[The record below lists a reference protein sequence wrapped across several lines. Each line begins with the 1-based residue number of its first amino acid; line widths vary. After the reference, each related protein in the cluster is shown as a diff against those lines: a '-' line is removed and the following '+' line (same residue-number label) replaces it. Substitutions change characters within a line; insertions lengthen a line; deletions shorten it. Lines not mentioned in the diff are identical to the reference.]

1 MRILYPS
8 FVMMA
13 LTMFCM
19 VRLGLLRWVAVSRG
33 EVDPR
38 FFSLFR
44 GYEEPEKLAAYSR
57 HVVNLFEAPL
67 LFYVI
72 IMTAFVTGQSGN
84 WLLGLAWTY
93 VALRFF
99 HSYVHLTSNIVLIRF
114 RIFVISMLTLSA
126 LWVVVLTNI
135 MRQGN

>member
-1 MRILYPS
+1 MQILYPS

-13 LTMFCM
+13 LTIFCM
-19 VRLGLLRWVAVSRG
+19 VRLGLLRWAAVNRG

-38 FFSLFR
+38 FFSLYR

-72 IMTAFVTGQSGN
+72 IMTAFITGQSGI
-84 WLLGLAWTY
+84 WLLGLAWAY
-93 VALRFF
+93 VGLRFF
-99 HSYVHLTSNIVLIRF
+99 HSYVHLTSNVVLIRF
-114 RIFVISMLTLSA
+114 RIFVVSMLTLSV
-126 LWVVVLTNI
+126 LWVIVLTNI

>member
-1 MRILYPS
+1 MPIFYPA
-8 FVMMA
+8 FAMMA
-13 LTMFCM
+13 LTIFCM

-44 GYEEPEKLAAYSR
+44 GYDEPQKLAAYSR

-72 IMTAFVTGQSGN
+72 VLMAFVTGQSGN

-99 HSYVHLTSNIVLIRF
+99 HSYVHLTSNVVLTRF
-114 RIFVISMLTLSA
+114 RIFVASMLSLSA
-126 LWVVVLTNI
+126 LWVIVLTNI
-135 MRQGN
+135 MRQ

>member
-1 MRILYPS
+1 MMQILYPA
-8 FVMMA
+8 FAMMA
-13 LTMFCM
+13 LTIFCM
-19 VRLGLLRWVAVSRG
+19 VRLGLLRWVAVGRG

-38 FFSLFR
+38 FFRLFR

-72 IMTAFVTGQSGN
+72 ILTAFATGQSGN
-84 WLLGLAWTY
+84 WLAGLAWGY
-93 VALRFF
+93 VVLRFF
-99 HSYVHLTSNIVLIRF
+99 HSYVHLTSNVVLIRF
-114 RIFVISMLTLSA
+114 RIFVVSMLTLST

-135 MRQGN
+135 MRQ

>member
-1 MRILYPS
+1 MQIIYPS
-8 FVMMA
+8 FAMMA
-13 LTMFCM
+13 LTIFCM

-38 FFSLFR
+38 FFRLFR
-44 GYEEPEKLAAYSR
+44 GYDEPEKLAAYSR

-72 IMTAFVTGQSGN
+72 ILTAFVTGQSGN
-84 WLLGLAWTY
+84 WLWGLAWTY

-99 HSYVHLTSNIVLIRF
+99 HSYVHLTSNVVLIRF
-114 RIFVISMLTLSA
+114 RIFVVSMLTLST
-126 LWVVVLTNI
+126 LLVVVLTNI
-135 MRQGN
+135 MRQ

>member
-1 MRILYPS
+1 
-8 FVMMA
+8 MMA
-13 LTMFCM
+13 LTIFCM
-19 VRLGLLRWVAVSRG
+19 VRLGLLRWAAVNRG

-38 FFSLFR
+38 FFSLYR

-72 IMTAFVTGQSGN
+72 IMTAFVTGQSGI
-84 WLLGLAWTY
+84 WLLGLAWAY

-99 HSYVHLTSNIVLIRF
+99 HSYVHLTSNVVLIRF
-114 RIFVISMLTLSA
+114 RIFVVSMLTLSV

>member
-1 MRILYPS
+1 MQILYPS

-13 LTMFCM
+13 LTIFCM
-19 VRLGLLRWVAVSRG
+19 VRLGFLRWAAVSRG

-38 FFSLFR
+38 FFSLYR

-84 WLLGLAWTY
+84 WLLGLAWAY
-93 VALRFF
+93 VGFRFF
-99 HSYVHLTSNIVLIRF
+99 HSYVHLTSNVVLIRF
-114 RIFVISMLTLSA
+114 RIFVVSMLTLSA
-126 LWVVVLTNI
+126 LWVIVLTNI

>member
-1 MRILYPS
+1 MQILYPS

-19 VRLGLLRWVAVSRG
+19 IRLGILRWAAVSRG

-38 FFSLFR
+38 FFSLLR

-72 IMTAFVTGQSGN
+72 ILTAFVTGQSGN
-84 WLLGLAWTY
+84 WLLGLTWAY

-114 RIFVISMLTLSA
+114 RIFVVSMLTLSA

>member
-1 MRILYPS
+1 
-8 FVMMA
+8 MMA

-19 VRLGLLRWVAVSRG
+19 VRLGLLRWAAVSRG

-72 IMTAFVTGQSGN
+72 ILTAFVTGQSGN
-84 WLLGLAWTY
+84 LLLGLAWAY
-93 VALRFF
+93 VGLRFF
-99 HSYVHLTSNIVLIRF
+99 HSYVHLTSNVVLIRF
-114 RIFVISMLTLSA
+114 RIFVVSMLTLSV
-126 LWVVVLTNI
+126 LWVIVLTNI

>member
-1 MRILYPS
+1 MHSLYPV
-8 FVMMA
+8 FAMMA

-19 VRLGLLRWVAVSRG
+19 VRLGLLRWVAVNRG
-33 EVDPR
+33 EIDPR

-72 IMTAFVTGQSGN
+72 SLTAFVTGQSGN

-93 VALRFF
+93 VALGFF
-99 HSYVHLTSNIVLIRF
+99 HSYVHLTSNVVLIRF
-114 RIFVISMLTLSA
+114 RIFVASMLTLSA

-135 MRQGN
+135 MRQ

>member
-1 MRILYPS
+1 MQILYPS

-13 LTMFCM
+13 LTIFCM
-19 VRLGLLRWVAVSRG
+19 VRLGLLRWAAVNRG
-33 EVDPR
+33 DVDPR
-38 FFSLFR
+38 FFSLYR

-72 IMTAFVTGQSGN
+72 IMTAFVTGQSGI
-84 WLLGLAWTY
+84 WLLGLAWAY
-93 VALRFF
+93 VGLRFF
-99 HSYVHLTSNIVLIRF
+99 HSYVHLTSNVVLIRF
-114 RIFVISMLTLSA
+114 RIFVVSMLTLSV
-126 LWVVVLTNI
+126 LWVIVLTNI

>member
-1 MRILYPS
+1 MQILYPS

-13 LTMFCM
+13 LTIFCM
-19 VRLGLLRWVAVSRG
+19 VRLGFLRWAAVSRG

-38 FFSLFR
+38 FFSLYR

-72 IMTAFVTGQSGN
+72 IMTAFVTGQSGIL
-84 WLLGLAWTY
+84 LLGLAWAY
-93 VALRFF
+93 VGFRFF
-99 HSYVHLTSNIVLIRF
+99 HSYVHLTSNVVLIRF
-114 RIFVISMLTLSA
+114 RIFVVSMLTLSA
-126 LWVVVLTNI
+126 LWVIVLTNI

>member
-1 MRILYPS
+1 MQILYPS

-13 LTMFCM
+13 LTIFCM
-19 VRLGLLRWVAVSRG
+19 VRLGLLRWAAVSRG

-38 FFSLFR
+38 FFSLYR

-84 WLLGLAWTY
+84 WLLGLAWAY
-93 VALRFF
+93 VGLRFF
-99 HSYVHLTSNIVLIRF
+99 HSYVHLTSNVVLIRF
-114 RIFVISMLTLSA
+114 RIFVVSMLTLSV
-126 LWVVVLTNI
+126 LWVIVLTNI

>member
-1 MRILYPS
+1 MHSLYPV
-8 FVMMA
+8 FAMMA

-19 VRLGLLRWVAVSRG
+19 VRLGLLRWVAVNRG
-33 EVDPR
+33 EIDPR

-72 IMTAFVTGQSGN
+72 SLTAFVTGQSGN

-99 HSYVHLTSNIVLIRF
+99 HSYVHLTSNVVLIRF
-114 RIFVISMLTLSA
+114 RIFVVSMLTLSG

-135 MRQGN
+135 MRQ